1 MLVLAAFAV
10 FLCLLL
16 LVPFWLEAKRR
27 CVLPKANG
35 TYEMDRA
42 IIEQKLFEGMSTQ
55 QLSQAWGPPEEIA
68 MHRHGG
74 KRKEVWHYGP
84 DGRGRFRDHVHVEEG
99 VVVAWKRRRTHGG
112 H

>member
-1 MLVLAAFAV
+1 MLVLAAFLV

-27 CVLPKANG
+27 CVLPKASG

-42 IIEQKLFEGMSTQ
+42 IIERRLFEGMSTE
-55 QLSQAWGPPEEIA
+55 QLSQAWGPPEEIVV
-68 MHRHGG
+68 HRHHGRG
-74 KRKEVWHYGP
+74 KEVWCYGP
-84 DGRGRFRDHVHVEEG
+84 DGKGRFRDHVHVEDG
-99 VVVAWKRRRTHGG
+99 VVVAWRRRRTHGG